1 MGLLTELKV
10 VTSNPDKWL
19 EISEILGGV
28 GVRCRWVR
36 MSLPEI
42 QSDDLREIAE
52 FSAAEAHKRLGG
64 GVIVEDAGLFIEA
77 LTGFP
82 GPYSSYVYKTLGLRG
97 ILKLLDGE
105 ENRGAVFRSVV
116 CMVTEGGEKIVA
128 EGEVKGVITRE
139 PRGSGGF
146 GFDPIFAPAGAGGKT
161 FAEMT
166 RDEKNRLS
174 HRGAAVRG
182 LLRQIVGQP

>member
-1 MGLLTELKV
+1 
-10 VTSNPDKWL
+10 
-19 EISEILGGV
+19 
-28 GVRCRWVR
+28 
-36 MSLPEI
+36 
-42 QSDDLREIAE
+42 
-52 FSAAEAHKRLGG
+52 
-64 GVIVEDAGLFIEA
+64 
-77 LTGFP
+77 
-82 GPYSSYVYKTLGLRG
+82 
-97 ILKLLDGE
+97 LKLLVGE

-182 LLRQIVGQP
+182 LLRRIVGQP